1 MHNNYFNSLNLFF
14 DNELSMLKARKNRII
29 FSNLSKILFIKAG
42 DILSV
47 IFRKRSIIYRFEGV
61 CISIKNKK
69 LLNINSSITLRNVL
83 FGIGIEFMFSYFYN
97 RVFFAKTQDYKR
109 KNFWYN
115 RSKLYFLRNRLN
127 RASRVL

>member
-1 MHNNYFNSLNLFF
+1 MSNFYFNNSNIFF
-14 DNELSMLKARKNRII
+14 DNALSILKARKNREI
-29 FSNLSKILFIKAG
+29 FSNWSKILLIKAG

-69 LLNINSSITLRNVL
+69 LLNINSSIILRNVL
-83 FGIGIEFMFSYFYN
+83 FGIGIEFIFSYYYN
-97 RVFFAKTQDYKR
+97 RVFFAKAQDYKR
-109 KNFWYN
+109 KSFWYN